1 MNQIFKVVSQSETI
15 TVPSMRSENGQTYKS
30 NIVLREVDGKHA
42 NTYVA
47 TLFGK
52 DAQCRFYE
60 GELVVAALY
69 FSVHE
74 HNGQSYQDV
83 VVDEIVKLS

>member
-1 MNQIFKVVSQSETI
+1 MNQIFKVVSQSDVI
-15 TVPSMRSENGQTYKS
+15 TVPSMRNENGQTYKS
-30 NIVLREVDGKHA
+30 NIVLREINGKHA

-52 DAQCRFYE
+52 DAQCKFFAD
-60 GELVVAALY
+60 ELVVAALY

-83 VVDEIVKLS
+83 VVDEILKL

>member
-1 MNQIFKVVSQSETI
+1 MNQIFKVVSQSEVI
-15 TVPSMRSENGQTYKS
+15 TVPSTRNESGQTHKS

-52 DAQCRFYE
+52 DALCKFCA
-60 GELVVAALY
+60 GELVLAALY

-74 HNGQSYQDV
+74 YNGQSYQDV
-83 VVDEIVKLS
+83 VVDEIVKL